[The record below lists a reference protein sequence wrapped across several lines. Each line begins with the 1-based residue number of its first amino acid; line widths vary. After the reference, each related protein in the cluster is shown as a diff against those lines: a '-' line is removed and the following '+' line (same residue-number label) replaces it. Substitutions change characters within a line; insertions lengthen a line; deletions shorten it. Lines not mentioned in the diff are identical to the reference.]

1 MRVKELL
8 REKGTE
14 LIGIYSDTRISQ
26 AIEKM
31 VERNIGA
38 VIVVDGN
45 TPIGLFT
52 ERDVLKAWVKYGKD
66 FSDIPVSNVMS
77 RDMVVVQPEDDIQY
91 AMSVMNSK
99 KIRHL
104 PVVEKEGKIIGI
116 ISIRDVVR
124 ALVGKLEAEVHYLK
138 EYITESK

>member
-1 MRVKELL
+1 MKVKELL

-14 LIGIYSDTRISQ
+14 LIGIYSDTKISQ

-38 VIVVDGN
+38 VIVVDGY

-77 RDMVVVQPEDDIQY
+77 RDLLVVQPEDDIQY
-91 AMSVMNSK
+91 AMSVMNIK

-104 PVVEKEGKIIGI
+104 PVVEKEGKIVGI
-116 ISIRDVVR
+116 ISIRDVVK